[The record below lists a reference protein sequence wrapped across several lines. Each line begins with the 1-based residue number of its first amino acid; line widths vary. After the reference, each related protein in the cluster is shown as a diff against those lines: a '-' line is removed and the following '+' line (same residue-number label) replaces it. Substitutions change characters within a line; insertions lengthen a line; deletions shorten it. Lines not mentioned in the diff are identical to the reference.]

1 MIYFKNKLHQDY
13 LLLKSLFTKEE
24 LFSSKFILIFI
35 LILSF
40 PIMITFLVQYVD
52 KYFKGYFL

>member
-1 MIYFKNKLHQDY
+1 MNLRTKLHQDY

-35 LILSF
+35 NILLFPTTFAALAYYLI
-40 PIMITFLVQYVD
+40 D
-52 KYFKGYFL
+52 K

>member
-1 MIYFKNKLHQDY
+1 MNLRTKLHQDY
-13 LLLKSLFTKEE
+13 LLLKSLFTKQE
-24 LFSSKFILIFI
+24 LLGSKFILIFI

-40 PIMITFLVQYVD
+40 PILITFLVQYFD